1 MKLYGNP
8 RSPFVRKV
16 RVTIAEL
23 GLAGRVAEVETDPR
37 DPAGGLWE
45 KNPLAKLPTFELDDG
60 TILFDSPVI
69 CAWLDQTH
77 GGGRLSGAGAGCWRV
92 QTLAALADGVLDA
105 GVLARQETMR
115 QAAEQSAAW
124 IDKQLAI
131 ARRGLDHLEARADAL
146 ADGDAETVDL
156 AAIGTACAVAW
167 LGFRHADIDWLA
179 GRPRLAAWYVGFARR
194 PSMAATAP
202 R

>member
-1 MKLYGNP
+1 M
-8 RSPFVRKV
+8 
-16 RVTIAEL
+16 AA
-23 GLAGRVAEVETDPR
+23 AG
-37 DPAGGLWE
+37 
-45 KNPLAKLPTFELDDG
+45 
-60 TILFDSPVI
+60 SPVP
-69 CAWLDQTH
+69 AP
-77 GGGRLSGAGAGCWRV
+77 GAGACRRSPPSPTGCSTPACWRV
-92 QTLAALADGVLDA
+92 
-105 GVLARQETMR
+105 R